1 MNLRELIWCFLF
13 RLKIIR
19 LFVFYNIKRYKK
31 KLKSLDGLNLKKESV
46 IIDIGANN
54 GVVAHYLFDKYSC
67 NIHIFEPNPYCY
79 ELLKKIFKNNLK
91 VKIYDKAVSNMSGH
105 QKLYLSIRSADIK
118 NMGLS
123 EISSLEKKKINIS
136 LDKFVLVKSISI
148 DELIKEFS
156 YIDFIKIDIEGHEYK
171 IMSSLIKNFDKINKI
186 FCEMHGSTHGE
197 EFKKDFEHWDK
208 KLIPFKNRKFKY
220 W

>member
-1 MNLRELIWCFLF
+1 MKLNLRELIWCFLF

-105 QKLYLSIRSADIK
+105 QKLYLSKRSADIK
-118 NMGLS
+118 NMGSS
-123 EISSLEKKKINIS
+123 EISSWKK
-136 LDKFVLVKSISI
+136 
-148 DELIKEFS
+148 
-156 YIDFIKIDIEGHEYK
+156 
-171 IMSSLIKNFDKINKI
+171 NKY
-186 FCEMHGSTHGE
+186 F
-197 EFKKDFEHWDK
+197 F
-208 KLIPFKNRKFKY
+208 R
-220 W
+220 